1 MSDELNL
8 FLISSNPF
16 TPHKIEA
23 GIAVIVVILIIIG
36 VVIYMR
42 RRGATSA

>member
-1 MSDELNL
+1 MSEELNL
-8 FLISSNPF
+8 FLITSSI

-36 VVIYMR
+36 VILFMR
-42 RRGATSA
+42 RRGAASS

>member
-8 FLISSNPF
+8 FLITSTI

-23 GIAVIVVILIIIG
+23 GVALIVVILIIIG
-36 VVIYMR
+36 VIVFIR
-42 RRGATSA
+42 RRGATSS

>member
-8 FLISSNPF
+8 FLISSTI

-23 GIAVIVVILIIIG
+23 GIALIVVILIIIG
-36 VVIYMR
+36 VIVFMR
-42 RRGATSA
+42 RRGATSS

>member
-1 MSDELNL
+1 MSEELDL
-8 FLISSNPF
+8 FLISSTI

-36 VVIYMR
+36 FVLYR
-42 RRGATSA
+42 RSRSRTSI